1 MVQVKII
8 VSAAIVA
15 LLSFAAAQ
23 TRETKTPDAPREAA
37 VPSFYRDVLPILQ
50 QHCQGCHRSGEI
62 GPMPLVSYENAR
74 SYSLEIANVAA
85 KKKMPPW
92 FADPRYG
99 HFSNDPSLTPKEIQK
114 LAAWAD
120 ANAPAGD
127 PKDAPLPRQWT
138 DGWNIPQPD
147 VIVKMPTPVALP
159 AHGDVEYTYEIVPAG
174 FTEDKWV
181 QMSEVRPSSRENV
194 HHAVVYIRPPDS
206 KWLRHAPAG
215 VPFTASDMT
224 DEDSRHGAHW
234 TDSDILLV
242 YAPGS
247 SPDQWP
253 VGMAKFVP
261 AGSDLVFQMHYTTHG
276 HAASD
281 QTSIGM
287 VFAKQR
293 PAQRVITLQ
302 LTNDHFVIPPGANDY
317 RVEAHGTLPNDATL
331 LSFFPHMHLRGK
343 QFDYNIVS
351 ANGSIETLLR
361 VNYDFYWQLS
371 YRLAEPRLLKAG
383 TMLQAVALYDNSR
396 GNSHNPDPDASVRW
410 GDQTYDEMMVGFF
423 DVAVRADLDKW
434 HYFIRPDA
442 APEKPPGETH

>member
-15 LLSFAAAQ
+15 LLSLAAAQ
-23 TRETKTPDAPREAA
+23 TREMKTPDAPREAV

-50 QHCQGCHRSGEI
+50 QHCQGCHRTGEI
-62 GPMPLVSYENAR
+62 GPMPLVTYENAR

-99 HFSNDPSLTPKEIQK
+99 HFSNDPSLTQEEIQK
-114 LAAWAD
+114 LAAWAE

-206 KWLRHAPAG
+206 KWLRHAAVG

-261 AGSDLVFQMHYTTHG
+261 ASSDLVFQMHYTTHG

-281 QTSIGM
+281 QTSIGI

-302 LTNDHFVIPPGANDY
+302 LTNDHFVIPPRADDY
-317 RVEAHGTLPNDATL
+317 RVEARGTLPNDATL

-434 HYFIRPDA
+434 HYFIRPDS
-442 APEKPPGETH
+442 APEKPAGETH